1 MLVHMEPQP
10 AGYCGGVRGAPGIG
24 PPRYH
29 LSARK
34 MWMVRGYGV
43 ATSCG
48 PGDVCDRRCRIFE
61 VERVNHMHGREG
73 APQWWRVGP
82 VKKYPPSPARGCG
95 GAARGREAHGT
106 LRRGGA
112 AWGRLRR
119 FFSMG
124 RVHQMYGRDGGVRG
138 QRVRPKKSARPVR
151 FWSRVA
157 PGGGGAASWEIPPP
171 RVATG

>member
-1 MLVHMEPQP
+1 MGLVSVHMEPQA
-10 AGYCGGVRGAPGIG
+10 AGCRGGVRGAPGIG

-73 APQWWRVGP
+73 APRWWRGCPENIPAGADTGVRWSGTGSA
-82 VKKYPPSPARGCG
+82 PS
-95 GAARGREAHGT
+95 EAHPENSRISYKLGQFFLNWEGT
-106 LRRGGA
+106 LVTDLDIGK
-112 AWGRLRR
+112 RL
-119 FFSMG
+119 FLSG
-124 RVHQMYGRDGGVRG
+124 
-138 QRVRPKKSARPVR
+138 
-151 FWSRVA
+151 
-157 PGGGGAASWEIPPP
+157 
-171 RVATG
+171 